1 MYLKITEHIFT
12 GKIMKRFSFAEIQNF
27 FSEGERNQ
35 IARKVLELKNFFDKS
50 NLTELKDLEFQVKNE
65 FKVTLDDEEQGENL
79 ELVPQ

>member
-1 MYLKITEHIFT
+1 MSLKIIEFHSLEIIENQSDSTIDWIPMCI
-12 GKIMKRFSFAEIQNF
+12 KI
-27 FSEGERNQ
+27 
-35 IARKVLELKNFFDKS
+35 FDKS

>member
-35 IARKVLELKNFFDKS
+35 IARKVLELKSHWKKLHDYNVY
-50 NLTELKDLEFQVKNE
+50 N
-65 FKVTLDDEEQGENL
+65 VTPVTSQTGL
-79 ELVPQ
+79 